1 MSFCISELVIIFWC
15 HNCVRIFLFYF
26 SWVITRYKLLF
37 SEQVKWSLAYVWM
50 LHEEASIY
58 FFLHIILKPC
68 SGSKLPSSP
77 YLSLSPFFYMGRH
90 VYARLRG
97 HMVPLILENIL
108 TLPLDLILIVNVK
121 LCYDFKTS
129 QMQRRKIINF
139 TNPIVVMINILL
151 GLKLFCLY
159 IS

>member
-26 SWVITRYKLLF
+26 SWVIMRCKLLF
-37 SEQVKWSLAYVWM
+37 SEQVKWSLAYVWT

-77 YLSLSPFFYMGRH
+77 CLSLSPFVYLGRH

-97 HMVPLILENIL
+97 HLVPLI
-108 TLPLDLILIVNVK
+108 ILIVNVK